1 MKIHR
6 QYQAGQGLVEAL
18 LVCAAL
24 TALLSALQATGILRY
39 LTIVAL
45 HESTLDV
52 FVGGPSMVLL
62 SKTRTES
69 GSTNVN
75 ENELLGEHSGA
86 SYRAT
91 ASGSLPKNVFAA
103 QRFRWRGAEVVS
115 RHSYLVRGVGRAFSD
130 LSAHSNIAGS
140 TSFWQGAYKPSQRL
154 AAQVN
159 LRTATIDRVW
169 RRANPSLN
177 WLDRWSDV
185 SPNAGR

>member
-1 MKIHR
+1 MRIHL

-18 LVCAAL
+18 LVCAAF
-24 TALLSALQATGILRY
+24 TALLFALQATGILRY

-52 FVGGPSMVLL
+52 FVGSPSMVRL
-62 SKTRTES
+62 SSKRSES
-69 GSTNVN
+69 GSVNVN

-91 ASGSLPKNVFAA
+91 ASGSLPNNVFAA
-103 QRFRWRGAEVVS
+103 QRLRWRGAEVIS
-115 RHSYLVRGVGRAFSD
+115 RHSYLVRGVGRALSD

-140 TSFWQGAYKPSQRL
+140 TSFWKVTNNPSQRL
-154 AAQVN
+154 AMQVT
-159 LRTATIDRVW
+159 LRTATTDHVW

-185 SPNAGR
+185 SPKAGR